1 MLNKEQFDHIVSLNK
16 EKKGSDFTF
25 CCRVEYETYAKQKIV
40 YLYELNI
47 RDDKSFEVIKD
58 GVESVVDIDCETQL
72 QCSRFRNI
80 QDSLCGLDRNQYV
93 WAKMGMA
100 MTQGA
105 LPIMQ
110 QAKTEQSVNNGE
122 QNLEKDF

>member
-1 MLNKEQFDHIVSLNK
+1 M
-16 EKKGSDFTF
+16 
-25 CCRVEYETYAKQKIV
+25 
-40 YLYELNI
+40 
-47 RDDKSFEVIKD
+47 
-58 GVESVVDIDCETQL
+58 
-72 QCSRFRNI
+72 
-80 QDSLCGLDRNQYV
+80 DRNQYV
-93 WAKMGMA
+93 WTKMGMA

>member
-1 MLNKEQFDHIVSLNK
+1 MSL
-16 EKKGSDFTF
+16 T
-25 CCRVEYETYAKQKIV
+25 I
-40 YLYELNI
+40 NI

-58 GVESVVDIDCETQL
+58 GVESVADIDCETQL

-80 QDSLCGLDRNQYV
+80 QDYLCGLDRNQYV
-93 WAKMGMA
+93 WTKMGMA

-110 QAKTEQSVNNGE
+110 QANTEQGVNNVE
-122 QNLEKDF
+122 QKPEKDSCV